1 MIRSGRLQEF
11 PRQPI
16 YDAEMDTKSFLI
28 GAASGVLVFAAVS
41 WVRDADQENGL
52 PEAPSSE
59 ATPTTAP
66 NVGLPVAKE
75 ERTADSSPTMQS
87 TDRVTS
93 SKQSEARQTPATE
106 AHDQPIAD
114 SDIPDRSSGLLA
126 GRRTELEVEPKDDG
140 WAYYM
145 EQAILQF
152 LTSHPAITQFDISY
166 IDCRTTV
173 CNIQVIGYDE
183 STGPTWHRI
192 IYDLRQ
198 QPWSEFE
205 MWGSSVFI
213 EDGRPV
219 TRTRLHRQQNR
230 N

>member
-1 MIRSGRLQEF
+1 
-11 PRQPI
+11 
-16 YDAEMDTKSFLI
+16 MDTKSFLI
-28 GAASGVLVFAAVS
+28 GAASGALVFAAVS

-66 NVGLPVAKE
+66 NVELPVAKE

-106 AHDQPIAD
+106 THDQPIAD
-114 SDIPDRSSGLLA
+114 NDIPDRSSGLVA
-126 GRRTELEVEPKDDG
+126 GRRAELEVEPKDDG

-152 LTSHPAITQFDISY
+152 LTNHPAIAQFDISY
-166 IDCRTTV
+166 IDCRTTE
-173 CNIQVIGYDE
+173 CTIQVIGYDE
-183 STGPTWHRI
+183 STGPTWQRI
-192 IYDLRQ
+192 LYDMRQ
-198 QPWSEFE
+198 QPWREFDE
-205 MWGSSVFI
+205 WGTSTQI
-213 EDGRPV
+213 KDGRPV
-219 TRTRLHRQQNR
+219 ITTGLQRQQSKN
-230 N
+230 